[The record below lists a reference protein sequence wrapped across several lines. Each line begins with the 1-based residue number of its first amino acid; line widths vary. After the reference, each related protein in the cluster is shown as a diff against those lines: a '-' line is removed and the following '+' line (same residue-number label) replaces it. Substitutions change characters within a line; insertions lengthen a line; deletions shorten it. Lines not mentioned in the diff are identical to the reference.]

1 MAGLIKE
8 LQKAFPK
15 QEIEIEIAESALDA
29 PKSYGVPV
37 LLYLK
42 ELERSHGEKFKTD
55 TVKNAVNQLC
65 EHYRIASFETVTPK
79 EVVKVEK
86 VDVLRVQIKA
96 RDSKTFTV
104 ETILCNHNEVSQFS
118 FTDEISFKT
127 LTPNKEKRLFIQALR
142 KALNNKKINYERVLV
157 EFAVEKIEYLNFS
170 FHKWTDEC
178 DIALGSKYRVTVRLA
193 TRELWMD
200 CQHAWE
206 KAKTKCQTCSGHL
219 FTWIDQLN
227 PSSNVNNHFGI
238 AFKRKPTKKELELF
252 DNHGI
257 AIAIWSNQ
265 VTEDYQNIFSDLLKD
280 QSFTTVPQIIR
291 DFRANHVDDDITLF
305 WDEPERI
312 NLNSTSQSK
321 KTTDSEK
328 EYFHAP

>member
-15 QEIEIEIAESALDA
+15 QEIEIAELALDA
-29 PKSYGVPV
+29 PKSYGVPL

-42 ELERSHGEKFKTD
+42 ELERSHGEEFKTD
-55 TVKNAVNQLC
+55 TVKNVVNQLC

-86 VDVLRVQIKA
+86 ADVLRVQIKA

-104 ETILCNHNEVSQFS
+104 ETFLCHNNEASQFS
-118 FTDEISFKT
+118 FTDEINFKT

-178 DIALGSKYRVTVRLA
+178 NIALGSKYRVTVRLA
-193 TRELWMD
+193 TRKLRMD
-200 CQHAWE
+200 CQHTWE
-206 KAKTKCQTCSGHL
+206 KAKTQCQTCSGDL
-219 FTWIDQLN
+219 FTWIEQLN
-227 PSSNVNNHFGI
+227 PSSNVNHCFGI
-238 AFKRKPTKKELELF
+238 AFKRKPTKNELKLF

-257 AIAIWSNQ
+257 AIAIWSTQ
-265 VTEDYQNIFSDLLKD
+265 VVEDYQNIFSDLFKN
-280 QSFTTVPQIIR
+280 QPITIVPQIIR
-291 DFRANHVDDDITLF
+291 DFRANHVNDDITLF

-312 NLNSTSQSK
+312 NFDLNSQKTAESK
-321 KTTDSEK
+321 E
-328 EYFHAP
+328 EGFLYGL